1 MLITKKLNTWE
12 IVLDGETLY
21 VEKDSE
27 RLTHDEMV
35 ELAAELHILY
45 QYVRINNCFITYRP
59 SVNLEDADEH
69 TRSNWH
75 VLVAGLHSSLALM
88 PILLLPF

>member
-27 RLTHDEMV
+27 RLTHNEMEEIAT
-35 ELAAELHILY
+35 ELQILY
-45 QYVRINNCFITYRP
+45 RYVRINHCFITYRP
-59 SVNLEDADEH
+59 SVNLEEADEH
-69 TRSNWH
+69 TQSNWH